1 MFYKDLLN
9 KFDVEIRI
17 VCGFH
22 LFIAFE
28 LFAKLT
34 LGVPAYAV
42 GQGKMRKIRT
52 LLRFTNSASK
62 FIQPHKGVL
71 LTQHPLCYG
80 IISL

>member
-1 MFYKDLLN
+1 MFDKDLLN
-9 KFDVEIRI
+9 KIDVEIRI

-42 GQGKMRKIRT
+42 GHGKMRINPH
-52 LLRFTNSASK
+52 FTSFRK
-62 FIQPHKGVL
+62 FCI
-71 LTQHPLCYG
+71 
-80 IISL
+80 